1 MEAVAPGHLV
11 VIGLVIFVLFFGW
24 KQLPDMSRSLGRSL
38 RIFKAEISELGTDGD
53 IRSTVRSTVLDARE
67 EVTAAADAIRT
78 PATTKEKTDVV

>member
-11 VIGLVIFVLFFGW
+11 VIGLVIFVLFGW

-53 IRSTVRSTVLDARE
+53 I
-67 EVTAAADAIRT
+67 
-78 PATTKEKTDVV
+78 

>member
-11 VIGLVIFVLFFGW
+11 VIGLVIFVLFGW

-53 IRSTVRSTVLDARE
+53 IRSAVRSTVLDARE